1 MPSVRSM
8 RTASSFRPPR
18 SATSVRRRPQLTQ
31 SHSLTFS
38 RPSREAGVS
47 ETPARAGIA
56 AKNPCTNQMAGGA
69 ERLGARDEETRTRTT
84 NLGTYDCDAITFCT
98 KTATSPSWSRGMPL
112 SSQNW
117 IATILGSSPRFQLI
131 CKPGRPASSTGKEKS

>member
-1 MPSVRSM
+1 MA
-8 RTASSFRPPR
+8 TAHPDYPMW
-18 SATSVRRRPQLTQ
+18 SALLRW
-31 SHSLTFS
+31 SLKQGDDGS
-38 RPSREAGVS
+38 EA
-47 ETPARAGIA
+47 PARAKCFPKPMHTDLG
-56 AKNPCTNQMAGGA
+56 PGGA
-69 ERLGARDEETRTRTT
+69 DRGARDEETRTRTT
-84 NLGTYDCDAITFCT
+84 NLATYDCDAITFCT